1 MPKLLQI
8 YMEWFQLFELVSLY
22 SISPCHQDLVMRWPL
37 DWISPWWS
45 STSHRPGTA
54 QQLSSADCKQL
65 LLGVSSPIQCSL
77 SNWQIA
83 PPRSL
88 EGMCTRCG
96 GWWPLSSGRQFNR
109 NKLSPP
115 PQKKNCPYR
124 ALKEFL
130 KMTYLK
136 NALRAL
142 KPTVYCQNKKWPEK

>member
-1 MPKLLQI
+1 MPKLLQT
-8 YMEWFQLFELVSLY
+8 YMEGFQLFELVSLY
-22 SISPCHQDLVMRWPL
+22 LISPCYLVMGWPL

-65 LLGVSSPIQCSL
+65 LLGVSSPIRSSS

-96 GWWPLSSGRQFNR
+96 GWWPISSGRQFNR
-109 NKLSPP
+109 NKLSHPP
-115 PQKKNCPYR
+115 KNCPYM
-124 ALKEFL
+124 APKEFL

-136 NALRAL
+136 IAWRAL
-142 KPTVYCQNKKWPEK
+142 KLTVYCQNKKWPKK